1 MNQAVMLLYY
11 ATTAFFAA
19 MMAWNFVRAKDAQK
33 ALLYLVVL
41 MPFVMR
47 LLRLK

>member
-1 MNQAVMLLYY
+1 MNDAVMILYY
-11 ATTAFFAA
+11 AMTAIFAVCL
-19 MMAWNFVRAKDAQK
+19 AWNFVKTKNLQK

-47 LLRLK
+47 LIRLK